1 MVDKQMLTWIKRSIY
16 HGAQRDKI
24 LHAKVK
30 QIIPRGI
37 IINVAKNDTYCLMS
51 PRFTYVTVN
60 KSVGW
65 MQSIMLFQYCIK
77 ITLIFKIFW
86 NG

>member
-30 QIIPRGI
+30 QIIP
-37 IINVAKNDTYCLMS
+37 IINVTKNDTYCLMS
-51 PRFTYVTVN
+51 RPKVYLCH
-60 KSVGW
+60 S
-65 MQSIMLFQYCIK
+65 
-77 ITLIFKIFW
+77 
-86 NG
+86 